1 MVVKHICISSLPIST
16 GTAYIKKEKEKSKK
30 HISNKRCNSSY
41 YICLGALMDI
51 IHMQIENKYSK
62 DNYLYFIGS
71 KYTKDLYT
79 WLQHYK
85 YKEIF
90 LKSFITSVALFAI
103 GVKLANELVAW
114 RIF

>member
-1 MVVKHICISSLPIST
+1 MVHIL
-16 GTAYIKKEKEKSKK
+16 
-30 HISNKRCNSSY
+30 NKRCNSSY
-41 YICLGALMDI
+41 YICLGALMDM
-51 IHMQIENKYSK
+51 IHMQIEKKYSK
-62 DNYLYFIGS
+62 DNYLYLIGS

-85 YKEIF
+85 YKELF